1 MSPEA
6 IITLVIIASAIFLF
20 VTEWLSIDLVAML
33 ILVSLVVSGVIT
45 PKEGVEG
52 FSNNAT
58 ITVAFMFVLSAA
70 LLKSG
75 ALQFVTYRLTAL
87 FRKNFML
94 GMLLMMIFVGIISA
108 FINNTPV
115 VAVFIPVIMQIAR
128 SIGVSPSKMLIPLSF
143 ATIFGGTVTLIGTST
158 NILVNGIVEKAGLE
172 SLSMFDMT
180 PMGLVFM
187 LVGIAYM
194 MVIGIRLLPDRG
206 KEKDL
211 SKKFSMRNY
220 LADIE
225 VPAGSTFVGRKIL
238 EAAILKEME
247 VDILEVK
254 RDEDRF
260 LVPPGDF
267 ILQAGDVLK
276 VRCDVEKMRML
287 KDRALVLQQT
297 QFKIG
302 NNNLKE
308 SNSVLVELMLAP
320 DSQYEG
326 ATLREIDFRN
336 RFRGVPLAIQH
347 REEIVHEHIYDVP
360 LRVGDIILAE
370 VKKHYVA
377 ELNRNDQEQGADF
390 ILLSEDEVLDFNKKQ
405 FWITIGIVM
414 SVIILATT
422 NVLDIMTGSIAA
434 TCALVLMRFLN
445 MKEVYEAI
453 NWNVVFL
460 LAGALSLGT
469 AMKTSGLDTLI
480 ATQLTTQLGNFG
492 PIVIL
497 SGLYIVTSILTEIMS
512 NNATA
517 ALLAPIAITTAEQ
530 MGVSYLPFIMAI
542 TFAASATFS
551 TPVGYQCN
559 TMVYSAGQYRFV
571 DFTKVGIWIN
581 LMFWLLATLLIPVF
595 YPF

>member
-1 MSPEA
+1 MTPEA
-6 IITLVIIASAIFLF
+6 IITLIIIAGAIFLF

-33 ILVSLVVSGVIT
+33 ILVTLVVSGVIT
-45 PKEGVEG
+45 PREGVEG

-94 GMLLMMIFVGIISA
+94 GMLLMMVFVGLISA

-187 LVGIAYM
+187 MVGIGYM

-211 SKKFSMRNY
+211 TKKFSMRNY
-220 LADIE
+220 LAEIE
-225 VPAGSTFVGRKIL
+225 VPAGSTFVNRKIL

-254 RDEDRF
+254 RDDDRF

-377 ELNRNDQEQGADF
+377 ELNRNDQEQGTDF

-414 SVIILATT
+414 AVIILATT

-434 TCALVLMRFLN
+434 TCLLVLLRFIN

-469 AMKTSGLDTLI
+469 AMKSSGLDTLI
-480 ATQLTTQLGNFG
+480 ASQLTTQLGDFG
-492 PIVIL
+492 PVIIL
-497 SGLYIVTSILTEIMS
+497 SGLYLVTSLLTEIMS

-517 ALLAPIAITTAEQ
+517 ALLAPIAITTADQ

-581 LMFWLLATLLIPVF
+581 IMFWLLATLLIPIF